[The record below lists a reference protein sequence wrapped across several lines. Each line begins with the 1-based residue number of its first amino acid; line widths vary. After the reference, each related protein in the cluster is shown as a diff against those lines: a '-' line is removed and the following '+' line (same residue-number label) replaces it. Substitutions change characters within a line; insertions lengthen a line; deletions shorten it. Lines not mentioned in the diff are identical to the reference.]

1 MMNRRRFLH
10 ALGLAAA
17 GSALPGAALA
27 QCLADP
33 PLQWRNWSGNQRCS
47 PRERFAPAGERELA
61 DWLARTAGPVRP
73 VGSGHSFS
81 ALVPTDGSLLSLG
94 RLSGLLRHDP
104 ATHTATFGA
113 GTLLSQTGPALQRV
127 GLGLRNMSDIDY
139 QALGG
144 LLATS
149 THGTGIRFGSM
160 STDIVALKLV
170 TPAGAIIEID
180 RARTPALFHAARVS
194 LGALGVMS
202 EVTLQCQP
210 AFRLREHF
218 ELRRTEEFLEQVDE
232 LVRDN
237 DHWEMLPLIHSDYAA
252 GVWLNET
259 DEPATDLGDEAEEGG
274 NEFVELIR
282 MLHKYGSDFPAIR
295 RGIMNAVAGN
305 VSFGD
310 RIGNSYEIFANV
322 RSVRFNE
329 MEYQVPAEAG
339 PACLRE
345 ILHTIHNRNLPVWM
359 PMEYRYVK
367 GDDIWISQFQ
377 GRDSAS
383 ISVHQHF
390 EMDHHNYFS
399 VIEPIFWKYDGRPHW
414 GKYHTL
420 NARQLRR
427 LYPHFDDFLEVR
439 EQLDP
444 QGKMLNAHLRSVLG
458 V

>member
-1 MMNRRRFLH
+1 MHRRAFLQSL
-10 ALGLAAA
+10 AVGLA
-17 GSALPGAALA
+17 GTALPAGALA
-27 QCLADP
+27 QCLANP
-33 PLQWRNWSGNQRCS
+33 PLQWRNWSGNLRCS
-47 PRERFAPAGERELA
+47 PRERVAPASEAELA
-61 DWLARTAGPVRP
+61 QWLAKAAGPVRP

-94 RLSGLLRHDP
+94 RLSGLLRHDQQ
-104 ATHTATFGA
+104 THTATFAA
-113 GTLLSQTGPALQRV
+113 GTLLSHTGPALKAV
-127 GLGLRNMSDIDY
+127 GLGLKNMSDIDY

-149 THGTGIRFGSM
+149 THGTGIGFGSM
-160 STDIVALKLV
+160 STDLHALRLV
-170 TPAGAIIEID
+170 TPSGDILD
-180 RARTPALFHAARVS
+180 VNRAQTPELFHAARVS
-194 LGALGVMS
+194 LGALGVLS
-202 EVTLQCQP
+202 EVTIQCQP

-218 ELRRTEEFLEQVDE
+218 ELRRTEEFLEDIKALTTE
-232 LVRDN
+232 N
-237 DHWEMLPLIHSDYAA
+237 DHWEMLPLIHCDYAA

-259 DEPATDLGDEAEEGG
+259 DEPAGDVGSEDEEGG

-295 RGIMNAVAGN
+295 RGIMNLVAGN
-305 VSFGD
+305 VSFPD
-310 RIGNSYEIFANV
+310 RIGDSHEIFANV

-329 MEYQVPAEAG
+329 MEYLVPAEAG

-345 ILHTIHNRNLPVWM
+345 ILHTIHSRNLPVWM

-399 VIEPIFWKYDGRPHW
+399 IIEPIFWKYEGRPHW

-420 NARQLRR
+420 NARQLRG
-427 LYPHFDDFLEVR
+427 LYPHFDDFLAVR
-439 EQLDP
+439 EELDP
-444 QGKMLNAHLRSVLG
+444 QGKMLNPHLRSVLG